1 MSIEPV
7 GNRLLV
13 KILQAEERT
22 RSGILLPQTAQEK
35 PQQGQVVALGDKV
48 NEDLPSLKAGDTVL
62 FAKYTGTEIKID
74 GNDHLVLEAGDVLA
88 LVH

>member
-7 GNRLLV
+7 GSRLLV
-13 KILQAEERT
+13 KIVQAEEQT

-48 NEDLPSLKAGDTVL
+48 NEDLPTVKAGDKVL
-62 FAKYTGTEIKID
+62 FAKYTGTEVKID
-74 GNDHLVLEAGDVLA
+74 GSDHLVLEAGDVLA
-88 LVH
+88 LVR